1 MIPRLLVFILVE
13 RHLPGITPDQLGAAP
28 CRAKNV
34 TAEMTS
40 QSKPVRYLRS
50 TFVPSE
56 ERSFCLFDA
65 SSEQDVK
72 EANERAGIPL
82 IRIIEVK
89 QSLPTMLSSAAESLP
104 FASVLVSASASWWS
118 RSAP

>member
-1 MIPRLLVFILVE
+1 MPQYMVE
-13 RHLPGITPDQLGAAP
+13 RHLPGITPDQLSAAAS
-28 CRAKNV
+28 RAKHV

-40 QSKPVRYLRS
+40 QGKPVRYLRS

-72 EANERAGIPL
+72 EANERAEIPL
-82 IRIIEVK
+82 LRITEVK
-89 QSLPTMLSSAAESLP
+89 HISADDVA
-104 FASVLVSASASWWS
+104 
-118 RSAP
+118 